1 LRPKALAGLNPCVH
15 CGFCLQ
21 SCPTY
26 VVTNDEADSPRG
38 RIVLMRAMSTG
49 RLDGSDP
56 VLATHLDRCLGCRAC
71 EPVCPSGVQYGA
83 ALEDAR
89 RELAGM
95 RPIPRSVRVIHAV
108 MAEPGIRRP
117 LLALARMGRPLA
129 AMFAGPSKLG
139 MAMGLLAAT
148 RPHRWSGSKAES
160 QGASEAKP
168 TALPPSR
175 LTALFTGCIMSSL
188 FSHIHAATE
197 RVLRANGFRV
207 IPWDGQGCCG
217 ALHAH
222 AGQHDEALE
231 LARRNVKALATLPAD
246 ATIVVN
252 AAGCGAMLK
261 EYARLLADDPLCD
274 EACDLAARVQ
284 DVSEVLS
291 TAPLRRGAPLGY
303 RVAYDPPC
311 HLAHAQ
317 GVVKE
322 PLSLLDAIPS
332 LKRVIHADAELCCG
346 SAGSF
351 TFAQPEMSEA
361 VLARKI
367 DTLCAAQP
375 DVVATG
381 NPGCIMQIGA
391 GLRAANLSI
400 PVGHYYDPSRPATIR
415 IAFNAGNTGDNQFA
429 SGVFL
434 DEIHL
439 EVPIPATL
447 LLFGSGLLGLVGL
460 RRRLRPSL

>member
-1 LRPKALAGLNPCVH
+1 MRPKPLSGLDPCVH

-26 VVTNDEADSPRG
+26 LVTNDEADSPRG
-38 RIVLMRAMSTG
+38 RIVLMRAMSAG
-49 RLDGSDP
+49 RLDASDP

-89 RELAGM
+89 RELASL
-95 RPIPRSVRVIHAV
+95 RPIPRSVRMIHTV
-108 MAEPGIRRP
+108 MAEPVIRRP
-117 LLALARMGRPLA
+117 LLAVARMGRPLA
-129 AMFAGPSKLG
+129 ARLAGPSKLG
-139 MAMGLLAAT
+139 MAMGMLAAT
-148 RPHRWSGSKAES
+148 QPHRWNGSVAE
-160 QGASEAKP
+160 AREAPDAAP

-222 AGQHDEALE
+222 AGQHDEALD
-231 LARRNVKALATLPAD
+231 LARRNVKALAALPAD
-246 ATIVVN
+246 TTIVVD

-261 EYARLLADDPLCD
+261 EYDRLLADDPLCD
-274 EACDLAARVQ
+274 EARDLASRVR
-284 DVSEVLS
+284 DVSEALS
-291 TAPLRRGAPLGY
+291 VGPLRRGAPLGY

-317 GVVKE
+317 RVVKE
-322 PLSLLDAIPS
+322 PLSLLDAIPG
-332 LKRVIHADAELCCG
+332 LERVSHTDAELCCG

-351 TFAQPEMSEA
+351 TFAQPEMSAA

-367 DTLCAAQP
+367 EALCAAQP

-391 GLRAANLSI
+391 GLRAAGRSI
-400 PVGHYYDPSRPATIR
+400 PVVHP
-415 IAFNAGNTGDNQFA
+415 
-429 SGVFL
+429 VELL
-434 DEIHL
+434 DQSY
-439 EVPIPATL
+439 AR
-447 LLFGSGLLGLVGL
+447 GGLYAD
-460 RRRLRPSL
+460 